1 MRYIRFLKSP
11 RVVTDKTTA
20 RKQVS
25 CLITITS
32 DLGDSFLP
40 YDIRLAAELLATAD
54 SQEDVL
60 LWSTVQWTA
69 GMRSLPITFPLPK
82 SRASWSHLRVRVGGE
97 PKRIHDELATISD
110 SDARGVVSAWSPP
123 FTSDVDAPK
132 LVERRFKL
140 LDGPITT
147 IWEETGESI
156 ARHLWDAGITLS
168 CQITALTTPNSD
180 LAKALLPSVSKP
192 RLNVLELGT
201 GCGMVGIAIAQTISN
216 SKVLLT
222 DLQEAREIVERNMHY
237 AIEAPGASLDFME
250 LDWDADL
257 PDILQSTSEQLD
269 IVVAADCTYNPDSR
283 NKVDLTSIYSPA
295 LVNTLTRLV
304 KASPEIVVA
313 IAMKMRHSSEEVFF
327 ELMEDAGFIKKT
339 QIEFP
344 LPGDVEIGEEIVY
357 LHVYKAATT

>member
-1 MRYIRFLKSP
+1 MGILAFRIPSPASQRCSTPHPAFHPHSLAAFGTLFRQTLPCTMRYIRFLKSP

-156 ARHLWDAGITLS
+156 ARHLWYIF
-168 CQITALTTPNSD
+168 
-180 LAKALLPSVSKP
+180 SVCD
-192 RLNVLELGT
+192 V
-201 GCGMVGIAIAQTISN
+201 SN
-216 SKVLLT
+216 
-222 DLQEAREIVERNMHY
+222 R
-237 AIEAPGASLDFME
+237 
-250 LDWDADL
+250 
-257 PDILQSTSEQLD
+257 
-269 IVVAADCTYNPDSR
+269 
-283 NKVDLTSIYSPA
+283 
-295 LVNTLTRLV
+295 
-304 KASPEIVVA
+304 
-313 IAMKMRHSSEEVFF
+313 RH
-327 ELMEDAGFIKKT
+327 
-339 QIEFP
+339 
-344 LPGDVEIGEEIVY
+344 
-357 LHVYKAATT
+357 

>member
-11 RVVTDKTTA
+11 RIVTDKATS

-25 CLITITS
+25 CLVTITS

-40 YDIRLAAELLATAD
+40 YDFRLAAELLATAD
-54 SQEDVL
+54 SQENVL

-97 PKRIHDELATISD
+97 PKRRHDELAAISE

-123 FTSDVDAPK
+123 FTSDIDAPK

-140 LDGPITT
+140 LDGPVTA

-168 CQITALTTPNSD
+168 CQITALTIPNSD
-180 LAKALLPSVSKP
+180 LAKALLPSTSTP
-192 RLNVLELGT
+192 HFNVLELGT
-201 GCGMVGIAIAQTISN
+201 GCGMVGIAIARTIPN

-222 DLQEAREIVERNMHY
+222 DLEEAREIVERNIHY
-237 AIEAPGASLDFME
+237 AIEASGASLDFME

-257 PDILQSTSEQLD
+257 PDILQSPSEQLD
-269 IVVAADCTYNPDSR
+269 LVVAADCTYNPDS
-283 NKVDLTSIYSPA
+283 SPA
-295 LVNTLTRLV
+295 LVNTLTRLA
-304 KASPEIVVA
+304 KTSPEVVIA

-327 ELMEDAGFIKKT
+327 ELMQDAGFLKT
-339 QIEFP
+339 AQMEYP
-344 LPGDVEIGEEIVY
+344 LPGDVEVGEEVVY
-357 LHVYKAATT
+357 LHVYKAATR

>member
-1 MRYIRFLKSP
+1 MRYVRFLKSP
-11 RVVTDKTTA
+11 RVVTDKATL
-20 RKQVS
+20 RKQVT
-25 CLITITS
+25 CLVTITS

-40 YDIRLAAELLATAD
+40 YDIQLAAELLVTAD
-54 SQEDVL
+54 SRENVL
-60 LWSTVQWTA
+60 IWSTVQWTA

-82 SRASWSHLRVRVGGE
+82 SQPSLSHLRVRVGGE
-97 PKRIHDELATISD
+97 PKRTHDELAAISE

-140 LDGPITT
+140 LNGPITT

-168 CQITALTTPNSD
+168 CQITALINPKTE
-180 LAKALLPSVSKP
+180 LARALLPPASKSP
-192 RLNVLELGT
+192 LNVLELGT
-201 GCGMVGIAIAQTISN
+201 GCGMVGIAVAQTIPN

-222 DLQEAREIVERNMHY
+222 DLHEAREIVERNMHY
-237 AIEAPGASLDFME
+237 AVEAPGASLDFME

-257 PDILQSTSEQLD
+257 PDILQSTSERVNL
-269 IVVAADCTYNPDSR
+269 VLAADCTYNPDS
-283 NKVDLTSIYSPA
+283 SPT

-304 KASPEIVVA
+304 KVNPDVVIA

-327 ELMEDAGFIKKT
+327 ELMENVGFMKIAKM
-339 QIEFP
+339 EFP
-344 LPGDVEIGEEIVY
+344 LPGDVEVGEEIVH
-357 LHVYKAATT
+357 LHVYKATAR